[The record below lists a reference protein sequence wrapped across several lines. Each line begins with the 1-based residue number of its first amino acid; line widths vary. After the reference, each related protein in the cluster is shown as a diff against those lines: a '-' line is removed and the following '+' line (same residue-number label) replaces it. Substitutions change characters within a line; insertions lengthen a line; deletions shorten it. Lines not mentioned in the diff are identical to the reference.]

1 MRIVQ
6 INGGAKGSTGK
17 IMFGIA
23 ELAKAQGYDVMCASP
38 ITTTNRD
45 AGEGCGYYRIGTF
58 NSRRINVLLSR
69 ITGFNGCFAWIE
81 TYKFLKKFDEFK
93 PDIIHLHNLHDS
105 YINLPMLF
113 NYIKKNNVSVVW
125 TLHDCWA
132 FTGQCPHFTIAK
144 CNRWKTGCYDCRQ
157 YHEYPS
163 SLYDNTKKMWQLK
176 RQWFTGIKN
185 LTIVTPSKWLAGL
198 VKESYLKSY
207 PVKVINNGIN
217 LNVFK
222 PRKSDFREQY
232 SIPPSGIIVLGVAF
246 GWGYKK
252 GLDCFIELAKE
263 LDKEKYQIVLVG
275 TDDKVDGILPDNII
289 SIHRTENQEKLAEIY
304 TAADVFVNPSVE
316 EIFGMTPVEAQACST
331 PSIVYE
337 DTACADVAEQNGNK
351 VVPQDVNALYKAITG
366 EKFMRGEKRHSKK
379 RGCTIVAIPRTNSP
393 QELAEIYTA
402 ADIFANPTYEDN
414 YPTVNLEAQACGTK
428 VVTYDTG
435 GCRETLIPSLLGQT
449 AFQ

>member
-1 MRIVQ
+1 MRIAQ

-23 ELAKAQGYDVMCASP
+23 ELAKAQGYDVMCVSP

-69 ITGFNGCFAWIE
+69 ITGFNGCFAWME
-81 TYKFLKKFDEFK
+81 TYRFLKKLDEFK

-113 NYIKKNNVSVVW
+113 SYIKKNNIPVVW

-144 CNRWKTGCYDCRQ
+144 CDRWKTGCYDCRQ

-163 SLYDNTKKMWQLK
+163 SLYDNTKKMWNLK
-176 RQWFTGIKN
+176 KKWFTGIKN

-217 LNVFK
+217 LSVFK
-222 PRKSDFREQY
+222 PRKSKFREQY
-232 SIPPSGIIVLGVAF
+232 SIPLSRIVVLGVAF

-275 TDDKVDGILPDNII
+275 TDDKVDEILPDNII

-304 TAADVFVNPSVE
+304 TAADVFVNPTRE
-316 EIFGMTPVEAQACST
+316 EVLGL
-331 PSIVYE
+331 
-337 DTACADVAEQNGNK
+337 
-351 VVPQDVNALYKAITG
+351 VNI
-366 EKFMRGEKRHSKK
+366 
-379 RGCTIVAIPRTNSP
+379 
-393 QELAEIYTA
+393 
-402 ADIFANPTYEDN
+402 
-414 YPTVNLEAQACGTK
+414 EAQACGTP
-428 VVTYDTG
+428 VITFNTG
-435 GCRETLIPSLLGQT
+435 GSPECVDENSGFVVDSFDELLEVLNNRQYVEATRALCIKSSRRFYDKMKYGEYLNLYNEVIGGY
-449 AFQ
+449 